1 MNRGRVAVLT
11 LAGLAAA
18 GVAAYLVSPASA
30 LRLPGV
36 KTPSEALRQVA
47 GPPPKP
53 EEPEPPEAAPT
64 GLFEGTGRAAVLMYH
79 DITDRPSV
87 YFDVSTAEF
96 REHLELLKEA
106 GANVVPLSDLYDHMR
121 YGKELP
127 PRAVVLTFDDGY
139 LGQYQNAYPLLK
151 EFRYPATF
159 FVPTGTVG
167 VKTSRDHMTWEQLQ
181 RMDREGLVKVE
192 AHTVSHPEDL
202 RKLDDDRVRQE
213 LERSKQALE
222 KNLSRKIRFL
232 AYPLGNADSRVARIA
247 HEVGYELAFTMGPG
261 WSASPADAMMVPRF
275 YEGRIRE
282 ICSTLKSE
290 EEPWPATS
298 HVVDLKPMDL
308 EAGEL
313 EDGQVTLR
321 WVRGG
326 RMAGVR
332 ILGRQNVPELVSMTA
347 APAGLNGT
355 FFSDARVNS
364 VGAGIVGP
372 ILSRFGPGFAP
383 GLPGDRDRIVGR
395 PMVILSPTKMAFL
408 PFQPHLAMD
417 EEGVRRLIPDATDCF
432 IGGAWLIHRGRPLTH
447 DELERF
453 QLNNVFD
460 FRPRA
465 FFGIDNQGRPFLGAS
480 STGNQ
485 SDRLAESL
493 AKLGIVEAVLLDSGF
508 STSLVLGSQ
517 VLIRG
522 IRRDDMAAR
531 PVPHA
536 LLLYP
541 VDPNTGREV
550 LATRYTTPDFVGPP
564 NRPTLSEIETRFRER
579 PEMQAFD
586 PEAPTAR
593 RARRRKRRRR

>member
-1 MNRGRVAVLT
+1 MVLA
-11 LAGLAAA
+11 AGLAA
-18 GVAAYLVSPASA
+18 GVLAYLVSPASA

-36 KTPSEALRQVA
+36 KSPTEVLKQIAVPRPAKEAA
-47 GPPPKP
+47 AKP
-53 EEPEPPEAAPT
+53 EGAPT

-79 DITDRPSV
+79 DITDRPAV

-96 REHLELLKEA
+96 RKHLELLKEA
-106 GANVVPLSDLYDHMR
+106 GANVVPLSDLYDHLR

-127 PRAVVLTFDDGY
+127 ERAVALTFDDGY
-139 LGQYQNAYPLLK
+139 LGQYENAYPLLK
-151 EFRYPATF
+151 EFGYPATF

-167 VKTSRDHMTWEQLQ
+167 VKTSRDHMTWQQLQ
-181 RMDREGLVKVE
+181 EMEKDGLVKIE

-202 RKLDDDRVRQE
+202 RKLDDEHVRKE
-213 LERSKQALE
+213 LERSKATLE
-222 KNLSRKIRFL
+222 EKLSRKVRFL

-275 YEGRIRE
+275 YEGRIQE
-282 ICSTLKSE
+282 ICSTLKSDE
-290 EEPWPATS
+290 APWPATS
-298 HVVDLKPMDL
+298 HVVDLNPMPL
-308 EAGEL
+308 ESGAL
-313 EDGQVTLR
+313 EDGQVELR

-383 GLPGDRDRIVGR
+383 GLPGDRDRIAGR

-408 PFQPHLAMD
+408 PFQPHLALD
-417 EEGVRRLIPDATDCF
+417 EEGVRRLVPDATDCF
-432 IGGAWLIHRGRPLTH
+432 IGGAWLLHRGKPLTH
-447 DELERF
+447 DQLERF

-460 FRPRA
+460 YRPRA

-480 STGNQ
+480 STGNE

-493 AKLGIVEAVLLDSGF
+493 AKLGLEECVLLDSGF
-508 STSLVLGSQ
+508 STSLVLGNQ
-517 VLIRG
+517 VMVRG
-522 IRRDDMAAR
+522 IRRQDMAAR

-550 LATRYTTPDFVGPP
+550 LAAKYANPDFMGPLDNP
-564 NRPTLSEIETRFRER
+564 SVTEIETRFRER
-579 PEMQAFD
+579 PEMHAFD
-586 PEAPTAR
+586 PEAPGAR
-593 RARRRKRRRR
+593 RTLRRRHRRRR